1 MKPRRFASARALAI
15 ALAAGFAGGA
25 ATAVW
30 FGWHLPG
37 RSPQSLVAL
46 ADDCGPGPIEV
57 RPSAANDRDKPA
69 LARHPAPPEPPAVVV
84 PVLTGDPIA
93 TLRERHLTLPVG
105 GIDRS
110 DLVSSFSQKRG
121 SDRLHEALDILAPR
135 RTPVLA
141 VEDGSIAKLFHSQA
155 GGITVYQF
163 DPSATFAYYYAHLD
177 SYASGLKEGDRV
189 TRGQVLGY
197 VGTSGNAP
205 RDTPHLHFAI
215 FRLADKK
222 QWWQGTAIDPFDV
235 FK

>member
-1 MKPRRFASARALAI
+1 MKRTRFAYARALAI
-15 ALAAGFAGGA
+15 ALAVGFAGGA

-37 RSPQSLVAL
+37 RSPRSLVGL

-57 RPSAANDRDKPA
+57 RPSAANDRDRPA
-69 LARHPAPPEPPAVVV
+69 LARNPPREAPDVVV

-93 TLRERHLTLPVG
+93 ALRDRHLTLPVQG
-105 GIDRS
+105 VDRS
-110 DLVSSFSQKRG
+110 DLVTSFSQKRG
-121 SDRLHEALDILAPR
+121 SDRLHEAIDILAPR
-135 RTPVLA
+135 GTPVLA

-155 GGITVYQF
+155 GGLTVYQF
-163 DPSATFAYYYAHLD
+163 DPTSSFAYYYAHLD

-215 FRLADKK
+215 FRLTDKK
-222 QWWQGTAIDPFDV
+222 QWWQGQAIDPYDV